1 MRTQTGDVAMLNGL
15 IGRISAVSMLKQG
28 LDASSARSRQ
38 IASRVANA
46 SDFASALSAQGQAQ
60 APGATTDL
68 ETEMVS
74 LADEQLRYNASAT
87 LLQRVYGQIRESVK
101 GA

>member
-1 MRTQTGDVAMLNGL
+1 MLNGL

-28 LDASSARSRQ
+28 LDDSSARSRQ

-46 SDFASALSAQGQAQ
+46 SDFAAALGSTQASAQAQGQAN
-60 APGATTDL
+60 TDV

-74 LADEQLRYNASAT
+74 LADEQLRYNAAAT

>member
-1 MRTQTGDVAMLNGL
+1 MLNGL

-28 LDASSARSRQ
+28 LDDASVRSRQ

-46 SDFASALSAQGQAQ
+46 SDFAGALSGAQGNAQGQGQ
-60 APGATTDL
+60 SPDI
-68 ETEMVS
+68 ESEMVS
-74 LADEQLRYNASAT
+74 LADEQLRYNAAAT
-87 LLQRVYGQIRESVK
+87 LLQRVYGQIRASVK